1 MRPAQPRSP
10 ANISWDDW
18 PRNPGM
24 RGESQRAVSAHKR
37 DDATIN
43 GFTTDEAELPA
54 KINGK
59 KKLADPAI
67 DPSLI
72 EVLRYEFLGGP
83 LSPSTGRCS
92 STSRITPERRRR
104 GR

>member
-1 MRPAQPRSP
+1 
-10 ANISWDDW
+10 
-18 PRNPGM
+18 M

-59 KKLADPAI
+59 EKLADPAI

-72 EVLRYEFLGGP
+72 EVLRYEFHGGP
-83 LSPSTGRCS
+83 VAIHGKVFVHIKDNPRTTTQGTVRPGHVLKAW
-92 STSRITPERRRR
+92 
-104 GR
+104 